1 MLRSFRLTSGQGN
14 LGEILLNRL
23 GSQASAKSHRSL
35 IWVVL
40 IVLVTLVL
48 SACSASVSRPESGTG
63 KDQTHKED
71 APRAVISVN
80 IDQGAELVALG
91 RRVRVSV
98 TDGSVESVS
107 LTKGPKLKSVPGEVS
122 TDQASWVSTSRLLP
136 DTEYALSVKAVNST
150 GEVSDYDST
159 FRTKSLSK
167 DQQTFPSFV
176 PLSGSTVGVAMPVI
190 IRFDVPVKNKLAFQN
205 NIQVTATPAQEGGFK
220 WISDNELHWRPVK
233 FWKAGSKVVVDARL
247 GGVPAGN
254 GVYGQ
259 LDRVLRFNVGRSLV
273 TRVNINTHQMKVFR
287 DGKLIRTMP
296 ITTGRQPEHTTRSG
310 VKVIMEKN
318 RTRDMNSET
327 VGIDPNSAD
336 GYDLTGVEYAQRVTS
351 SGEFIHAA
359 PWSVGSQGHANVSH
373 GCTGMSTSNAG
384 WLYSQTI
391 IGDPVIYVGSNRP
404 MTLTNGYGDWNEPF
418 TQYIGSTN

>member
-1 MLRSFRLTSGQGN
+1 
-14 LGEILLNRL
+14 
-23 GSQASAKSHRSL
+23 
-35 IWVVL
+35 
-40 IVLVTLVL
+40 
-48 SACSASVSRPESGTG
+48 
-63 KDQTHKED
+63 
-71 APRAVISVN
+71 
-80 IDQGAELVALG
+80 
-91 RRVRVSV
+91 
-98 TDGSVESVS
+98 
-107 LTKGPKLKSVPGEVS
+107 
-122 TDQASWVSTSRLLP
+122 
-136 DTEYALSVKAVNST
+136 
-150 GEVSDYDST
+150 
-159 FRTKSLSK
+159 
-167 DQQTFPSFV
+167 
-176 PLSGSTVGVAMPVI
+176 STVGVAMPVI